1 MDNDVPTDELQ
12 QVFDELSQEEAQEE
26 ASQKLESSLLSD
38 SDPEI
43 LRERER
49 EYRDDEKH
57 WVRRNSWLKVAK
69 EIASDAREKHGRG
82 LRYFTLPGFYRL
94 DVSLLLKEKLLEVE
108 FDADGTTV
116 RSAYV
121 AAFESDPTKHGR
133 MVGHLP
139 EFRLF
144 GLSNIEDALTVE
156 ANPYYSQ
163 LVELFPFDIIN
174 LDLTTSLTP
183 AHEGPYSKTMK
194 AIEAVFSR
202 QAEYASKWAL
212 FLTFRN
218 VPSDWETQTLEQLF
232 GELQRNLDQYPKA
245 HEVFRNTYSENTV
258 SQLSSKAPERC
269 ISQAVAKWLVDR
281 ANSHNIRLNSMYCYS
296 YQRYPLGIQPYLISK
311 HVFTFSRGQVLPG
324 NIPTKGTPRQ
334 SWMEDNVITCI
345 ERHRCVDVEEKLYRL
360 SENVPGFL
368 DQLRAEIS
376 ELCHSIA

>member
-1 MDNDVPTDELQ
+1 MDNDVPTDALQ
-12 QVFDELSQEEAQEE
+12 RVFDELSQEETQEE

-57 WVRRNSWLKVAK
+57 WVRRNPWLKVAK
-69 EIASDAREKHGRG
+69 EIALEASEKHGRG
-82 LRYFTLPGFYRL
+82 IRYLTLPGFYRL
-94 DVSLLLKEKLLEVE
+94 DVSLLLKEKLLEAE
-108 FDADGTTV
+108 FDADGAI

-121 AAFESDPTKHGR
+121 AAFEADPTKHGR

-144 GLSNIEDALTVE
+144 GLSNVEDALTVE
-156 ANPYYSQ
+156 GNPYYSQ
-163 LVELFPFDIIN
+163 LLELFPFDIIN

-183 AHEGPYSKTMK
+183 AHEGPYSKTMR

-218 VPSDWETQTLEQLF
+218 VPTDWEAQTLEQLF
-232 GELQRNLDQYPKA
+232 DELQRNLDQYPKA
-245 HEVFRNTYSENTV
+245 HEVFRNLYSENTV
-258 SQLSSKAPERC
+258 SQLNMNAPERC

-281 ANSHNIRLNSMYCYS
+281 ANSHNIRLNSMSCYS
-296 YQRYPLGIQPYLISK
+296 YKRYPLGIPPYLISK

-334 SWMEDNVITCI
+334 SWMEDNVVTCI
-345 ERHRCVDVEEKLYRL
+345 ERHRCVDVEEKLVQL
-360 SENVPGFL
+360 SHSVP
-368 DQLRAEIS
+368 DIWERLRAEVS